1 MALTANRVKLNN
13 KSNDRE
19 QYILEY
25 YYLHTYTYTLLYSND
40 ILESLINGRR
50 LIKWG
55 SGC

>member
-55 SGC
+55 SRC